1 MNKEDINEKL
11 DKILNIKHDYNG
23 LLEMD
28 LTVHP
33 LIKDYKNVIK
43 LLGECV
49 IKLIKHKK
57 ICQET
62 KCIISF
68 NELNRFSNINL
79 FDLMDAITEE
89 KIRIMDPLDVL
100 RDVLYYLESIDY
112 DISNFHISRV
122 FCLNYYG
129 CYLYELNWN
138 RLKTNYNRDYIFY
151 KDAESKT
158 NQLTFK
164 LTDKVVRKFG
174 MVLFWSVFIIVCII
188 FYMLHLINHF

>member
-11 DKILNIKHDYNG
+11 DKILNIKHNYNG
-23 LLEMD
+23 LLEID
-28 LTVHP
+28 SDVHP
-33 LIKDYKNVIK
+33 LIKDYKNAIK
-43 LLGECV
+43 LLGEGV

-112 DISNFHISRV
+112 DISNFHISRC
-122 FCLNYYG
+122 FCLNHYG

-151 KDAESKT
+151 KDVESKT
-158 NQLTFK
+158 NQLPFK
-164 LTDKVVRKFG
+164 LTDKVVRKLG
-174 MVLFWSVFIIVCII
+174 IILFWSVFIMVLLYY
-188 FYMLHLINHF
+188 FLRVALN